1 MRSSWILQMN
11 PKSND
16 KCPFKEERQKNQK
29 RRHPEGGGRDY
40 SQASI
45 SQGMSRIAG
54 SHLLTQIVKNLPA
67 VCRLGFNSWVR
78 KIPWRRERLP
88 TPVLLPGKSNA
99 ERSLVGYSPWSCK
112 ESDTHEWLTLTF
124 HQKPGERSQTQ
135 LSNTHFHQKLGERY
149 GRDSPLEPL
158 EGNGSADSF
167 ISDF

>member
-1 MRSSWILQMN
+1 MN

-16 KCPFKEERQKNQK
+16 TCPFKEERQKNQK

-54 SHLLTQIVKNLPA
+54 SHLLTQVVKNLPA

-88 TPVLLPGKSNA
+88 TPVLLPGKSNG

-124 HQKPGERSQTQ
+124 HQKPGER
-135 LSNTHFHQKLGERY
+135 Y
-149 GRDSPLEPL
+149 GRDSPFEPL

-167 ISDF
+167 ISDFWFTKELTEDIFLF